1 MTRLKR
7 AWIALYLVA
16 FANATLITATW
27 PRPPK
32 LTAWAVLLIG
42 AGAVVIAY
50 REDPASFRAR
60 VDKRVAA
67 RLILVPVIVVA
78 VLIVLAKT
86 HLL

>member
-32 LTAWAVLLIG
+32 LTGWAVLLIG
-42 AGAVVIAY
+42 PGAVAIAY
-50 REDPASFRAR
+50 REDPTRFHAQ

-67 RLILVPVIVVA
+67 RLILAPVVVVA
-78 VLIVLAKT
+78 ILIVLAKM